1 MMMTTGE
8 GETSGLTAV
17 QINWPASRCVDK
29 KFSVSVSE
37 LYLYRIKLVMNFA
50 PSTMVT
56 RIVSS
61 ELMLVSCLNGS

>member
-8 GETSGLTAV
+8 GETCGLTAV

-29 KFSVSVSE
+29 KVSVSE

-50 PSTMVT
+50 PSTMET

-61 ELMLVSCLNGS
+61 ALMLVSC